1 MAKTLVDICAYA
13 GTGNVLKIQSLLH
26 ICSEHYEPPAADT
39 KDDKKD
45 KKKAAAAA
53 AAAAAADD
61 KADKKSD
68 DKKEETADKA
78 AEKGD
83 VDLSMQQS
91 VAVLGLALVAMGED
105 IGSEM
110 LFR

>member
-1 MAKTLVDICAYA
+1 MRSLISFLNAFISFDFCQAEEKSKEKAKED
-13 GTGNVLKIQSLLH
+13 G
-26 ICSEHYEPPAADT
+26 E
-39 KDDKKD
+39 
-45 KKKAAAAA
+45 
-53 AAAAAADD
+53 
-61 KADKKSD
+61 
-68 DKKEETADKA
+68 KKEGEVKSES
-78 AEKGD
+78 EKGE

>member
-26 ICSEHYEPPAADT
+26 ICSEHYEPTPET

-45 KKKAAAAA
+45 KKKAE
-53 AAAAAADD
+53 D
-61 KADKKSD
+61 KSDKKSE
-68 DKKEETADKA
+68 DKKEGEDK

-91 VAVLGLALVAMGED
+91 VAVLGLALIAMGED

>member
-1 MAKTLVDICAYA
+1 MFDIKTMFSIFDSTLKRFSMPYFDDFCQAEEKSKEKAKED
-13 GTGNVLKIQSLLH
+13 G
-26 ICSEHYEPPAADT
+26 E
-39 KDDKKD
+39 
-45 KKKAAAAA
+45 
-53 AAAAAADD
+53 
-61 KADKKSD
+61 
-68 DKKEETADKA
+68 KKEGEGKSESEKA
-78 AEKGD
+78 E